1 MPKRM
6 RYIGLD
12 VHAETIAI
20 AVAEPDGSVR
30 ELGTIRHRPE
40 AVRKLIAKL
49 GGPRQL
55 RVCYEAGPTGYPLYW
70 QLTALDVHCDV
81 IAPSL
86 VPTKAGDRVKTDR
99 KDAAR
104 LARCYRAG
112 DLTAVWVP
120 DAATEAL
127 RDLVRAR
134 EVAKQ
139 DQLRGRHRL
148 SKFLLRH
155 GQHRPEGLRAW
166 TRRHAQWL
174 ARVTFD
180 SPTLQVVYDEYRA
193 SLDLLADRVTRL
205 ERAIETALAT
215 LAPTQQALVGAL
227 ATLRGIRTVTAAT
240 IVSEVGTLRRFAT
253 PRQLMGYAGLVPRE
267 HSSGSG
273 VHRGAITKT
282 GNAHLRRVLVEA
294 AWAYR
299 HRPNSA
305 SAVLQQRQQD
315 QPAPIVAIATRA
327 QRRLCPRYRRLTER
341 GKPPLA
347 VATVIAREL
356 LGFIWAV
363 GQAVEPPPAVVH
375 AA

>member
-1 MPKRM
+1 M
-6 RYIGLD
+6 RHVGLD
-12 VHAETIAI
+12 VHAETIAV
-20 AVAEPDGSVR
+20 AVAEPEGSIR
-30 ELGTIRHRPE
+30 ELGVIRNRPE
-40 AVRKLIAKL
+40 AVRKLLAKL
-49 GGPRQL
+49 GPAAEL

-70 QLTALDVHCDV
+70 QLTALGVHCDV

-99 KDAAR
+99 KDAVR

-112 DLTAVWVP
+112 DLTAIWVP

-139 DQLRGRHRL
+139 DQLRARHRV

-155 GQHRPEGLRAW
+155 GHHRPEGMRAW
-166 TRRHAQWL
+166 TGRHAHWL
-174 ARVTFD
+174 AGLTFAL
-180 SPTLQVVYDEYRA
+180 PTLQIVFDDYRA
-193 SLDLLADRVTRL
+193 NLALLGERIARL
-205 ERAIETALAT
+205 EQAIAAALPT
-215 LAPTQQALVGAL
+215 LAPAQQALVGAL
-227 ATLRGIRTVTAAT
+227 ATLRGVRTVTAAT
-240 IVSEVGTLRRFAT
+240 LVSELGTLRRFAT

-299 HRPNSA
+299 HRPNLT
-305 SAVLQQRQQD
+305 SAVLRLRQQA
-315 QPAPIVAIATRA
+315 QPLPVVAIATRA
-327 QRRLCPRYRRLTER
+327 QRRLCGRYHRLTQQ

-347 VATVIAREL
+347 VATGIAREL
-356 LGFIWAV
+356 LGFIWAM
-363 GQAVEPPPAVVH
+363 GQLVEPPPATV
-375 AA
+375 AAPRCA